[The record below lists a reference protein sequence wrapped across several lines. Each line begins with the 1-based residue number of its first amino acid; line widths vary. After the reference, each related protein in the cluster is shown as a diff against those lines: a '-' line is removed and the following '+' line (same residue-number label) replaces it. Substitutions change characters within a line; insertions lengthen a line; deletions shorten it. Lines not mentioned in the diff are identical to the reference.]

1 MLSLEFS
8 QIGMTIMSMSI
19 KYKNFRGKYV
29 LKDDSLLHYSSFPI
43 ETYQASQK
51 IFT

>member
-19 KYKNFRGKYV
+19 KYKNFRRKNV
-29 LKDDSLLHYSSFPI
+29 LKDDSLLHYNSFLI
-43 ETYQASQK
+43 ETYQASQE
-51 IFT
+51 ILT